1 MKEAFE
7 KILERLEAA
16 KDIPHDDSVA
26 EAVSTRIW
34 NKAIQRAKGIVQEV
48 AKKSVH
54 NTNVRESEWIPV
66 SERVPDS
73 DRYILV
79 SFENFSVPCVGRYE
93 EDDKGGAFY
102 VGDDDIPLIAQGMI
116 VNAWMELPKPY
127 KGE

>member
-7 KILERLEAA
+7 KITDALEDRFDDTGNKDMRLAYHHAIKIVHE
-16 KDIPHDDSVA
+16 VA
-26 EAVSTRIW
+26 EEY
-34 NKAIQRAKGIVQEV
+34 NNG
-48 AKKSVH
+48 
-54 NTNVRESEWIPV
+54 WIPV

-102 VGDDDIPLIAQGMI
+102 IGDDDIPLIAQGMI
-116 VNAWMELPKPY
+116 VNAWMPLPEPY

>member
-1 MKEAFE
+1 MNKPFE
-7 KILERLEAA
+7 EIMERLEET

-73 DRYILV
+73 DKYILV

-102 VGDDDIPLIAQGMI
+102 VGDDDVTLL
-116 VNAWMELPKPY
+116 V
-127 KGE
+127 